1 MQDSGLMN
9 VAYYKFD
16 VDDTTG
22 ELDSN
27 RPVPFRYV
35 LCFIQ
40 FCGSGMIYSG
50 SGSSFEFSE
59 LRIRIQAKVTDPC
72 GSGTDLY

>member
-1 MQDSGLMN
+1 MN

-27 RPVPFRYV
+27 RPVPFRQGIFLLHDSRIVGESSVTGTCNLMSYV
-35 LCFIQ
+35 
-40 FCGSGMIYSG
+40 FCS
-50 SGSSFEFSE
+50 
-59 LRIRIQAKVTDPC
+59 D
-72 GSGTDLY
+72 